1 MIEVL
6 NCKYTLYHKINPVV
20 YVILYHLKNG
30 ITGEGEEASR
40 AAAGMGAGAWTLHRA
55 APGWSGKQLQGW

>member
-6 NCKYTLYHKINPVV
+6 NFKYTLYHKINPVV

-40 AAAGMGAGAWTLHRA
+40 AAAGMGAGA
-55 APGWSGKQLQGW
+55 